1 MDAIVL
7 DITKA
12 QFLVD
17 QAIKQR
23 GEDFKYEKNGDSCQY
38 VHAIETYSEET
49 YSTDY
54 DYENGKPGCLV
65 GLALIKAGVPL
76 EEFRYCNEEDSNSA
90 INHLRRGGYIKESTE
105 EARRYL
111 FSIQT
116 SQDNGHSWGVAR
128 EAANRGKY
136 LTSSGAEKEYGPDDY
151 GYNSL

>member
-1 MDAIVL
+1 MEAIVL
-7 DITKA
+7 DLTKA

-23 GEDFKYEKNGDSCQY
+23 GEDFKYEKNGGSCQY
-38 VHAIETYSEET
+38 VHAIKTYNEDTYSAE
-49 YSTDY
+49 Y

-76 EEFRYCNEEDSNSA
+76 SEFQWCNDEDSNSA
-90 INHLRRGGYIKESTE
+90 INHLRREGYIKESSE
-105 EARRYL
+105 EARHYL
-111 FSIQT
+111 YNIQT
-116 SQDNGHSWGVAR
+116 SQDNGHAWGVAR

-136 LTSSGAEKEYGPDDY
+136 LTAEGGEQEYDPDDY